1 MYTYNEPTLINSEKT
16 DTTQLLPVNRY
27 GEKIHTC
34 FLSALNS
41 PPPPILLDIP
51 IYTPDTSCDSLT

>member
-16 DTTQLLPVNRY
+16 NRHNKLLPVYKY

-41 PPPPILLDIP
+41 PPPILLDIP